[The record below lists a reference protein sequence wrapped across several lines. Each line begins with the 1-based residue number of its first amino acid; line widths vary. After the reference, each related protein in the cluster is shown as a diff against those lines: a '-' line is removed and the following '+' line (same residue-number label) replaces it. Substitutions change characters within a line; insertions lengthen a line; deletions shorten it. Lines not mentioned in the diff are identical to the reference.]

1 MMKSPSSSVGIMESE
16 GMRNG
21 SNRKERISSTSS
33 ATGKKL
39 RA

>member
-1 MMKSPSSSVGIMESE
+1 MKSPSSSVGIIESD

-21 SNRKERISSTSS
+21 SKMNARTSSTMN